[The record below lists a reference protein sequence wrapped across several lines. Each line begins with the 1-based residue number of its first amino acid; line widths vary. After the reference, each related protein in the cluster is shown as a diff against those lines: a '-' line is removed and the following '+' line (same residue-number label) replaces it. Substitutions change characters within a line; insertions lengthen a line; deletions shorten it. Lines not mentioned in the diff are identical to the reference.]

1 LLKFLKSSI
10 AHHTVLHCRPN
21 SGMID
26 RAGNTLYSNTVNPPL
41 TQISGTDNHTKFKK
55 KS

>member
-1 LLKFLKSSI
+1 
-10 AHHTVLHCRPN
+10 
-21 SGMID
+21 MID

-55 KS
+55 NIVITAPSTEE